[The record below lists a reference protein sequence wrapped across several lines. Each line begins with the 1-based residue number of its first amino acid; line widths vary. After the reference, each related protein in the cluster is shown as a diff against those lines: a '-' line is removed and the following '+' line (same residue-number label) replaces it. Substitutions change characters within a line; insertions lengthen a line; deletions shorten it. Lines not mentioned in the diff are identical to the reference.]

1 MVTRFDSK
9 KDWTFPIIWGIVFI
23 IYALIGCLILYS
35 SGRISDLFVLG
46 AIWIALGFSLFLLL
60 KTTYYTVDE
69 AYLTCHILG
78 FRKKISIQEIT
89 KIEQQKGLYAGLKI
103 NTSWKG
109 LVVSYGKWDE
119 IFISPANETDFIA
132 VIKSKNPSLK
142 V

>member
-1 MVTRFDSK
+1 LVTRFDSK

>member
-109 LVVSYGKWDE
+109 LVLSYGKWDE